1 MFKNTY
7 SIFKYICFVQGEID
21 EFKSRW
27 MDFLLKGDPYYNK
40 NLSCD
45 TEQYN
50 IKTYK
55 VE

>member
-1 MFKNTY
+1 LEDSPEKIKRF
-7 SIFKYICFVQGEID
+7 QGEID
-21 EFKSRW
+21 EFKKNW
-27 MDFLLKGDPYYNK
+27 GEFLLKGDPYYNK

-55 VE
+55 VV